1 MLPNKDHKPYLVAL
15 PIQNLVPNV
24 WNLIYLSA
32 LPNVA
37 CRKPIIP
44 LVFVPLTINV
54 MDQNPIGFPN
64 SMYLHVG
71 PYTTYF
77 GSSY

>member
-1 MLPNKDHKPYLVAL
+1 MPPNKDHKPYPVIL
-15 PIQNLVPNV
+15 PIQSLVPNV
-24 WNLIYLSA
+24 WNLDYPSA
-32 LPNVA
+32 LPNVV
-37 CRKPIIP
+37 CRKPI
-44 LVFVPLTINV
+44 LPLTRNV

-77 GSSY
+77 GYNY